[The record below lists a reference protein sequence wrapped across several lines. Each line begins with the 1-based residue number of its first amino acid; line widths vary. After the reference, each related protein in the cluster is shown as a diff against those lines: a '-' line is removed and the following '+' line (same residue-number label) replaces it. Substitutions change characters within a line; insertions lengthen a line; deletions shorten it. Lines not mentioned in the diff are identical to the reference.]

1 MIRPLRLRRLQR
13 TNEHLSLP
21 CHDHLRRQPPGPN
34 VADQADTITA
44 PTFLDE
50 ALVALTQLDVVDG
63 TSFAHR

>member
-1 MIRPLRLRRLQR
+1 MTTSADSLQ
-13 TNEHLSLP
+13 T
-21 CHDHLRRQPPGPN
+21 PN

>member
-1 MIRPLRLRRLQR
+1 MTTSADSLQA
-13 TNEHLSLP
+13 
-21 CHDHLRRQPPGPN
+21 N

-50 ALVALTQLDVVDG
+50 APVALTQLDVVDG